1 MYFNKAKECMTKE
14 EKFALQSERLK
25 EVVTRVY
32 NNVPTYRKK
41 MEDAGVTPDDIHTIK
56 DIVKL
61 PFTTKQDLRDNYPFG
76 MFAAPQKD
84 IIRLHASSGTTGKL
98 TVVGYTQND
107 IDMWSECCARGF
119 VGGGCTNEST
129 VHVAYGYGLF
139 TGGLG
144 AHYGAEMLG
153 ATAVPVSSG
162 NTQRQIM
169 LMKDFKADTL
179 CCTPSYAVFLGDEI
193 AKMGLKP
200 SDLSLKRGF
209 FGAEPWTEE
218 MRNEIEAKLGL
229 EAYDI
234 YGLSEI
240 AGPGVATECEFKV
253 GSHINEDFFYPEI
266 VDKETLEQLPFGE
279 KGELVFTTLTKEGIP
294 LIRYRTRDITALT
307 DEPCK
312 CGRTGVR
319 IARIN
324 GRSDDMLIIRGV
336 NVFPSQIESVLL
348 SGNRPITPHYHIYVD
363 RINNLDIME
372 LEIELSG
379 NAHFDSVDDIEKMKK
394 TLAADIASA
403 IGISAKI
410 KLVSEGSVARS
421 EGKAKRVT
429 DRRTTNS

>member
-1 MYFNKAKECMTKE
+1 MYYNEKMECMTKE
-14 EKFALQSERLK
+14 EKHTLQSERLK
-25 EVVTRVY
+25 DVITRVY
-32 NNVPTYRKK
+32 NNVPTYRDK
-41 MEDAGVTPDDIHTIK
+41 MIKAGITPDDIKSID

-76 MFAAPQKD
+76 MFAVPQEE
-84 IIRLHASSGTTGKL
+84 IVRIHASSGTTGKL
-98 TVVGYTQND
+98 TVVGYTQKD
-107 IDMWSECCARGF
+107 IDMWSECCARGLTA
-119 VGGGCTNEST
+119 VGCDNSST

-144 AHYGAEMLG
+144 AHYGAEMIG

-169 LMKDFKADTL
+169 LMKDFKADTI

-193 AKMGLKP
+193 AKMGIKP
-200 SDLSLKRGF
+200 SELSLKRGL

-218 MRNEIEAKLGL
+218 MRREIEAKLGL
-229 EAYDI
+229 KACDI

-240 AGPGVATECEFKV
+240 AGPGVATECEYQA

-266 VDKETLEQLPFGE
+266 VDKETLEPLPYGE
-279 KGELVFTTLTKEGIP
+279 QGELVFTTLTKEGIP

-307 DEPCK
+307 DAPCK

-372 LEIELSG
+372 LEVELS
-379 NAHFDSVDDIEKMKK
+379 NDAHFDVIDDIEKMKK
-394 TLAADIASA
+394 TLSADIASA

-429 DRRTTNS
+429 DRRTI

>member
-1 MYFNKAKECMTKE
+1 MYYNKAMECMTKE
-14 EKFALQSERLK
+14 EKHTLQSERLK
-25 EVVTRVY
+25 DVITRVY
-32 NNVPTYRKK
+32 NNVPTYRDK
-41 MEDAGVTPDDIHTIK
+41 MIKAGVTPDDIKSID
-56 DIVKL
+56 DISKL
-61 PFTTKQDLRDNYPFG
+61 PFTTKQDLRNNYPFG
-76 MFAAPQKD
+76 MFAVPQEK
-84 IIRLHASSGTTGKL
+84 IVRLHASSGTTGKL

-107 IDMWSECCARGF
+107 LDMWSECVARGM
-119 VGGGCTNEST
+119 VAVGCTKEST
-129 VHVAYGYGLF
+129 IHVAYGYGLF

-144 AHYGAEMLG
+144 AHYGAELLG

-162 NTQRQIM
+162 NTQRQLM

-179 CCTPSYAVFLGDEI
+179 CCTPSYAIYLGDEL
-193 AKMGLKP
+193 AKMGIKP
-200 SDLSLKRGF
+200 SELSLKRGL

-218 MRNEIEAKLGL
+218 MRKEIELKLGIK
-229 EAYDI
+229 ACDI

-240 AGPGVATECEFKV
+240 AGPGVATECEYQA
-253 GSHINEDFFYPEI
+253 GSHINEDFFYAEI
-266 VDKETLEQLPFGE
+266 VDKETLEPLPYGE
-279 KGELVFTTLTKEGIP
+279 QGELVFTTLTKEGIP

-307 DEPCK
+307 DAPCK

-348 SGNRPITPHYHIYVD
+348 SGNRPITPHYHINVD
-363 RINNLDIME
+363 RVNNLDIME
-372 LEIELSG
+372 LEVELS
-379 NAHFDSVDDIEKMKK
+379 NDAHFDVVEDIEKMKK
-394 TLAADIASA
+394 TLSADIASA

-429 DRRTTNS
+429 DRRSL